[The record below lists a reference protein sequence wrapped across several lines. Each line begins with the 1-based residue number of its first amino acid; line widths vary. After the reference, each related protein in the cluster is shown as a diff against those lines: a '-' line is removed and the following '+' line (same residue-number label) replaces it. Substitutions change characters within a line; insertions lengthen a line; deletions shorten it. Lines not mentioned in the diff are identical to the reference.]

1 MTACGTA
8 EGNPSIRVGTHVR
21 LTGLS
26 RRFNNTYYVTRCCHR
41 FDLERGYETDFVAES
56 AFLGQ
61 P

>member
-1 MTACGTA
+1 
-8 EGNPSIRVGTHVR
+8 VLR

-26 RRFNNTYYVTRCCHR
+26 PRFSNTYYVTQCCHR
-41 FDLERGYETDFVAES
+41 YDLERGYETDFTAES